1 MAGEFGPLHAIYFSS
16 AIYYSRFTIYDSG
29 TMKRWLLI
37 IAGVLVLLI
46 VVVLVA
52 GALLPEEH
60 HASRTLAT
68 KQSPQAIWD
77 TINNHANEPAWRPD
91 VASVTALGERNGKP
105 VWKESYRD
113 GNTLELATTES
124 KPPMRMVRE
133 IAEEGP
139 FSGRWEIDIQPTPA
153 GSNVTITEIG
163 KVSNPFFRF
172 VSKYVI
178 GHRTQM
184 EKYLTG
190 LAGKFGEQAQ
200 FAN

>member
-1 MAGEFGPLHAIYFSS
+1 
-16 AIYYSRFTIYDSG
+16 
-29 TMKRWLLI
+29 MKRWLLI
-37 IAGVLVLLI
+37 TAGVLVVLI
-46 VVVLVA
+46 LVVLVA
-52 GALLPEEH
+52 GALLPQEH
-60 HASRTLAT
+60 HASRTLVT

-77 TINNHANEPAWRPD
+77 TINDHANEPGWRSD
-91 VASVTALGERNGKP
+91 VVTVTSLGERNGKP
-105 VWKESYRD
+105 VWKENYKD
-113 GNTLELATTES
+113 GNTLELMTTES
-124 KPPMRMVRE
+124 TPPTRMVRE

-178 GHRTQM
+178 GHTTQM

-190 LAGKFGEQAQ
+190 LAGKSGEQPQ
-200 FAN
+200 FVNSSLDRKPISR